1 MITNTNNDGNQTTH
15 CHSIAVGAKALAAG
29 AAVLLTAQGIASAAD
44 TLQARDSLAAPA
56 VAATP
61 TTQRVTYQH
70 VEIEGQK
77 IFYRE
82 AGPKKAPT
90 VLLLH
95 GFPTSSHMYRNLIPR
110 LADRYHVIA
119 PDMPGFGQSSAPSV
133 DEFEYTFDHIASIM
147 NQFTEKVGV
156 EKYSVYLMDYGAPVG
171 FRMAAKHPERIQ
183 SLIIQNGNAYD
194 EGLREFWVPLK
205 AYWKE
210 QSTKNAEALRSLLT
224 IDATKWQY
232 THGVRNEAA
241 ISPDNWTVDQ
251 RLLDRK
257 GNQEIQLALFNSY
270 GSNPP
275 LYPEWQSYF
284 RKHQPPTLIVWGK
297 NDHIFPADGAHP
309 YKKDLNNLEFH
320 LLDTGHFALE
330 EDGEKIATLMRAFLE
345 KNVPQ

>member
-70 VEIEGQK
+70 VEIEGQQ

-147 NQFTEKVGV
+147 NQLTEKVGV

-171 FRMAAKHPERIQ
+171 FRMAAKHPE
-183 SLIIQNGNAYD
+183 
-194 EGLREFWVPLK
+194 K
-205 AYWKE
+205 
-210 QSTKNAEALRSLLT
+210 
-224 IDATKWQY
+224 
-232 THGVRNEAA
+232 
-241 ISPDNWTVDQ
+241 
-251 RLLDRK
+251 
-257 GNQEIQLALFNSY
+257 
-270 GSNPP
+270 SN
-275 LYPEWQSYF
+275 
-284 RKHQPPTLIVWGK
+284 R
-297 NDHIFPADGAHP
+297 
-309 YKKDLNNLEFH
+309 
-320 LLDTGHFALE
+320 
-330 EDGEKIATLMRAFLE
+330 
-345 KNVPQ
+345 